1 MTNGE
6 KRWKFRGY
14 RKPFKYWIPGTN
26 IVNEILKGYGKLLKN
41 GDLIAISEK
50 AICTAKGNIY
60 DESRIISIDPIT
72 KISSYIVNK
81 LLWGK
86 ILSSKL
92 PLEAVEMIRRIPIKY
107 MAPHKKLALKYGG
120 LIQFLKPYSEAG
132 IDATNLPY
140 TYVSLP
146 LKEADREAR
155 YIKYKIERK
164 LKIEVYILIVDTDRT
179 FKIKGI
185 DNIAITTRPS
195 TVNGLIDMGGL
206 GFIIGK
212 IFKNKLFEEYPTPIA
227 YKGTYMNL
235 TDILEVTKFA
245 DKMMGHG
252 FGRNVMEMLNKIG
265 KRSFEE
271 VKWSDMYR
279 IKHYPAIV
287 IRRV

>member
-164 LKIEVYILIVDTDRT
+164 LKIEVNILIVDTDRT

-185 DNIAITTRPS
+185 DNVAITTRPS

>member
-92 PLEAVEMIRRIPIKY
+92 PSEAVEMIRRIPIKY

-164 LKIEVYILIVDTDRT
+164 LKIEVNILIVDTDRT

>member
-1 MTNGE
+1 MTNGK
-6 KRWKFRGY
+6 KRWKLKGY

-26 IVNEILKGYGKLLKN
+26 IVNEILKAYGKLLKN

-60 DESRIISIDPIT
+60 DESRIISVDPIT

-164 LKIEVYILIVDTDRT
+164 LKIKVNILIIDTDRT

-212 IFKNKLFEEYPTPIA
+212 IFKNKFFEEYPTPIA

-235 TDILEVTKFA
+235 TDILEATKFA
-245 DKMMGHG
+245 DKLMGHG